1 MNYAILL
8 AGGTGRRITSTK
20 VPKQFVRA
28 GGKMMVTYAL
38 EPLLQSK
45 HVDRICVVAE
55 HEYRDL
61 IYADAEQA
69 GLDVKKISYYA
80 IPANSGRQ
88 GSVLNAMQEILR
100 DICGEVD
107 VEQVPDGDTV
117 LIHDAARPF
126 LTTKMVDDC
135 YEAFDGHDGI
145 MTILPLYDNI
155 YRTKEEGW
163 TIEITPMDRKGVVIE
178 QTPAIFRLKKYYKA
192 NMALMPDK
200 LWKVKGV
207 AEPALLAG
215 LEVVTFDGDERNFKI
230 TTETDLEHYI
240 LAKYGDTDAQKR
252 Q

>member
-1 MNYAILL
+1 MNFAILL
-8 AGGTGRRITSTK
+8 AGGTGRRIPSTK

-38 EPLLQSK
+38 EPLIESK
-45 HVDRICVVAE
+45 HVNRICVVAE

-69 GLDVKKISYYA
+69 GLDVKKIGCYA

-88 GSVLNAMQEILR
+88 GSLLNAMQEILR
-100 DICGEVD
+100 DICGDVD
-107 VEQVPDGDTV
+107 VEQVPDDDTV

-145 MTILPLYDNI
+145 MTVLPLYDNI
-155 YRTKEEGW
+155 YRTKEDGW

-192 NMALMPDK
+192 NMSLMPDK
-200 LWKVKGV
+200 LCRLKGL
-207 AEPALLAG
+207 AEPALKAG
-215 LEVVTFDGDERNFKI
+215 LEVVTADGDDSNFKV
-230 TTETDLEHYI
+230 TTEADLERYMQ
-240 LAKYGDTDAQKR
+240 LKSENR
-252 Q
+252 E

>member
-8 AGGTGRRITSTK
+8 AGGTGRRIPSTK

-28 GGKMMVTYAL
+28 GGRMMVTYAL
-38 EPLLQSK
+38 EPILKSN
-45 HVDRICVVAE
+45 HVDRICVAAE

-69 GLDVKKISYYA
+69 GLDVKKISCYA

-107 VEQVPDGDTV
+107 VERVSDDDSV

-126 LTTKMVDDC
+126 LSTKMVDDC
-135 YEAFDGHDGI
+135 NKASDGHDGI
-145 MTILPLYDNI
+145 MTVLPLYDNI
-155 YRTKEEGW
+155 YRTKEYGG
-163 TIEITPMDRKGVVIE
+163 TIEITPMDRKGIVIE

-192 NMALMPDK
+192 NMALMPDE
-200 LWKVKGV
+200 LCWIKGL
-207 AEPALLAG
+207 AEPALKAG
-215 LEVVTFDGDERNFKI
+215 LEVVTVSNGELRA
-230 TTETDLEHYI
+230 EV
-240 LAKYGDTDAQKR
+240 LAN
-252 Q
+252 

>member
-8 AGGTGRRITSTK
+8 AGGTGRRIPSTK
-20 VPKQFVRA
+20 IPKQFVRA
-28 GGKMMVTYAL
+28 EGRMMVTYAL
-38 EPLLQSK
+38 EPLLKSN

-55 HEYRDL
+55 HEYKDL

-69 GLDVKKISYYA
+69 GLDVKKIACYA
-80 IPANSGRQ
+80 IPANTGRQ

-107 VEQVPDGDTV
+107 VEQVSDSDTV

-135 YEAFDGHDGI
+135 YEVFDGHDGI

-155 YRTKEEGW
+155 YRAKEEGW
-163 TIEITPMDRKGVVIE
+163 TIEITPMDREGVVIE

-200 LWKVKGV
+200 LCRIKGL
-207 AEPALLAG
+207 AEPALKAG
-215 LEVVTFDGDERNFKI
+215 LEVVTVEGDDRNFKV
-230 TTETDLEHYI
+230 TTESDLERYMQ
-240 LAKYGDTDAQKR
+240 LKSENR
-252 Q
+252 E